1 MTFFALLAVGV
12 LIAFANTI
20 PKRLLLKLKIP
31 MNLMVFGF
39 LILVMN
45 IAITYLTSLFFP
57 EFMISHFVAVLLFS
71 MIITGI
77 TSVINSIVPSEYPD
91 TQS

>member
-1 MTFFALLAVGV
+1 MTFLALLAAGV
-12 LIAFANTI
+12 MIAFANTI

-45 IAITYLTSLFFP
+45 IAITYLASLFFP

-77 TSVINSIVPSEYPD
+77 TSVINSIVPSKYPD
-91 TQS
+91 NHS